1 MSCLLCLEPKRDT
14 WLRAMVERSVHFL
27 LGEVGSAALEAVILT
42 GSAAR
47 GEASVLHTPTGFRL
61 LGDLEFLVIAR
72 APIDWPALRR
82 RMVEVSRRATRDLGD
97 EGRLASIEYGP
108 AGLVY
113 LQQHIRPSIFAYD
126 LQAHG
131 QIVWGRPDIL
141 TEIRPFD
148 AADIPREDALNLIM
162 NRLIELA
169 MVDTP
174 ACQAGFST
182 ERDRPY
188 QLAKVIL
195 DLPGSALAFAG
206 HYISRYSERGHG
218 FWALLKARPDLC
230 QAFPDADHFR
240 TVLEQAIACKLEP
253 TQERL
258 ASLALSASV
267 NQYTAWIQALWLWEA
282 RYLLGLYTANFD
294 GVLAAYISREPL
306 AMRLKGWVKFL
317 RHPLR
322 PARALSWSRM
332 TRLLCRA
339 SPQTLTYAAALLT
352 QAGTCGAWGLDWRD
366 RVASLSPVSVQGQD
380 SATIANEIG
389 TLWQWL
395 IRNN

>member
-1 MSCLLCLEPKRDT
+1 MSCLLCVEPKRDT

-27 LGEVGSAALEAVILT
+27 LGEVSSAALEAVILT

-97 EGRLASIEYGP
+97 EGRSASIEYGP

-230 QAFPDADHFR
+230 QAFPDVGSLPHCPGTGHCLQTRAYAG
-240 TVLEQAIACKLEP
+240 TVGITGPECLSKP
-253 TQERL
+253 VHGVDTGVM
-258 ASLALSASV
+258 ALGGPV
-267 NQYTAWIQALWLWEA
+267 
-282 RYLLGLYTANFD
+282 
-294 GVLAAYISREPL
+294 
-306 AMRLKGWVKFL
+306 
-317 RHPLR
+317 
-322 PARALSWSRM
+322 PARPVHGKLWRCSGSVY
-332 TRLLCRA
+332 
-339 SPQTLTYAAALLT
+339 LT
-352 QAGTCGAWGLDWRD
+352 
-366 RVASLSPVSVQGQD
+366 
-380 SATIANEIG
+380 
-389 TLWQWL
+389 
-395 IRNN
+395 